1 MRRVL
6 LLLAAV
12 VMAALLLPASPAAAA
27 GRNCHRE
34 AVIGPNGQITYHV
47 VCTGV
52 TPGEPGSG
60 GGEEDCGQATAN
72 LPYEGAP
79 FCSDGVPCQYTDNIV
94 PFANPA
100 TPAPEGQKWQAIYCD
115 PGGKDCCFLT
125 GGNQPRPLIVQAQEA
140 FGNLAPP
147 DATVQHSPEAR
158 GIVRLETW
166 FWLDPAS
173 FGVLRG
179 TSAEGLVAVA
189 EPATAVWVTGDG
201 GSVTCAGAGAQY
213 AEGATSD
220 CTHTYTRASARYDG
234 TVTRNWAVHY
244 EQGGAP
250 INIPG
255 APAALTATTGWA
267 LAVAE
272 AQVLTGQT
280 AGPGPGR

>member
-12 VMAALLLPASPAAAA
+12 VLGALLLPASPAAAA
-27 GRNCHRE
+27 QRCHQE
-34 AVIGPNGQITYHV
+34 AVKNPDGSITYHL
-47 VCTGV
+47 VCTTIDPGHPG
-52 TPGEPGSG
+52 TPGG
-60 GGEEDCGQATAN
+60 GGEEDCGQDTAN

-79 FCSDGVPCQYTDNIV
+79 FCMGGIPCQYTDNIV
-94 PFANPA
+94 PLAPPA
-100 TPAPEGQKWQAIYCD
+100 TPAPEGQKWQARYCTD
-115 PGGKDCCFLT
+115 GTKVLVLT

-147 DATVQHSPEAR
+147 GATVRHSPETR
-158 GIVRLETW
+158 GIVKLETW
-166 FWLDPAS
+166 FWLDAAA
-173 FGVLRG
+173 FGELRG

-189 EPATAVWVTGDG
+189 VPATTVWATGDG
-201 GSVTCAGAGAQY
+201 ATVTCAGPGKEY

-220 CTHTYTRASARYDG
+220 CIHIYTRSSARYDG
-234 TVTRNWAVHY
+234 NVTRNWVVHY

-255 APAALTATTGWA
+255 APAALDADTPWA

-272 AQVLTGQT
+272 AQVLTG
-280 AGPGPGR
+280 GGR